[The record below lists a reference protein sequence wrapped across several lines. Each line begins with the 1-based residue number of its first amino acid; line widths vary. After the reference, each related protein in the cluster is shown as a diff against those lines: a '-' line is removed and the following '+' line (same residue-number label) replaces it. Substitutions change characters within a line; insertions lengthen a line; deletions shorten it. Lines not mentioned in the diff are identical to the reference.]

1 MTIAE
6 KKEFLK
12 EYTKSMARVQRLN
25 YELEKYHAA
34 SLIIEPE
41 IEHCVS
47 TAENIESLI
56 YSITNNLQREIMLR
70 RFIYGETLEEIGE
83 ALCYSPR
90 HLQRI
95 ITKVIDRLNVEAIAQ

>member
-1 MTIAE
+1 MTISE

-12 EYTKSMARVQRLN
+12 EYTRSMARVQRLN
-25 YELEKYHAA
+25 FELERHHEAT
-34 SLIIEPE
+34 LIIEPE
-41 IEHCVS
+41 IEQCIS
-47 TAENIESLI
+47 TAESIEALI
-56 YSITNNLQREIMLR
+56 YAIPNGLQREIMLR

-95 ITKVIDRLNVEAIAQ
+95 ITKAVDRLNVETIA

>member
-1 MTIAE
+1 MTISE

-12 EYTKSMARVQRLN
+12 EYTRSMARVQRLN
-25 YELEKYHAA
+25 FELERHHEAT
-34 SLIIEPE
+34 LIIEPE
-41 IEHCVS
+41 IEQCIS
-47 TAENIESLI
+47 TAESIEALI
-56 YSITNNLQREIMLR
+56 HAIPNGLQREIMLR

-95 ITKVIDRLNVEAIAQ
+95 ITKAVDRLNVEAITQ

>member
-1 MTIAE
+1 MTISE

-12 EYTKSMARVQRLN
+12 EYTRSMARVQRLN
-25 YELEKYHAA
+25 FELERHHEAT
-34 SLIIEPE
+34 LIIEPE
-41 IEHCVS
+41 IEQCIS
-47 TAENIESLI
+47 TAESIEALI
-56 YSITNNLQREIMLR
+56 YAIPNGLQREIMLR

-95 ITKVIDRLNVEAIAQ
+95 ITKVIDRLNVETIAQ